1 MSGKI
6 VVATGKRKTAVA
18 RAVGYGG
25 NGKVFVN
32 DIPAELMTPEV
43 VKLKVMEPIAIVGTD
58 VADKV
63 DIHIRVQGGG
73 IMGQAEATRVVI
85 SNVLSE
91 FGGEGAH
98 KRLLAYD
105 RRMLVSDA
113 RRTEPKKFGGH
124 SARRRKQK
132 SYR

>member
-1 MSGKI
+1 MTEKI

-18 RAVGYGG
+18 RAVGFSG

-32 DIPAELMTPEV
+32 EIPAELMSPEV
-43 VKLKVMEPIAIVGTD
+43 AKLKIMEPIAIVGND
-58 VADKV
+58 LAGMV
-63 DIHIRVQGGG
+63 DIHVKVEGGG
-73 IMGQAEATRVVI
+73 VLGQAEATRVVI
-85 SNVLSE
+85 SNVLSK

-98 KRLLAYD
+98 KKLLAYD